1 MITITDKT
9 KCCGCGACF
18 NICPKHCITM
28 KADDEG
34 FAYPAVDKDL
44 CINCGLCEKACPV
57 LHVPSLTRKP
67 QAYAAK
73 HISDEIKLKSSSG
86 GMFTALAEYILA
98 RNGVVFGAGFDKNWN
113 VCHQYV
119 ETIDDLDKLR
129 RSKYVQ
135 SDIGRT
141 FEQAKNFLIQG
152 REVLFTGTPCQIA
165 GLKNY
170 LGKDY
175 ANLLTADII
184 CHGVPST
191 AVWKKFL
198 AETIPAS
205 SISAI
210 DFRHK
215 RFGWDASYLNIS
227 LKNGVNL
234 PQAGGVFKYCK
245 GFLNRSKGKFFRA
258 IYTLPYTISNIYERP
273 SCHACAFKGKYKS
286 ADFTMADLWGV
297 KAIMPEMYDEKG
309 ISVLMI
315 NSPKAE
321 SVFEKLAQNLVYKA
335 VSLEAVAKYNPYFLR
350 PTSPSPHREVFFKSF
365 CKGESFYKIMS
376 RYKKRGVKLLLPKL
390 LRFAGGAKIL

>member
-28 KADDEG
+28 KSDDEG

-73 HISDEIKLKSSSG
+73 HLSNEIKLKSSSG

-98 RNGVVFGAGFDKNWN
+98 RGGVVFGAGFDKNWN

-135 SDIGRT
+135 SDIGHT
-141 FEQAKNFLIQG
+141 FEQAENFLQQG

-175 ANLLTADII
+175 PNLLTADII
-184 CHGVPST
+184 CHGVPSP

-215 RFGWDASYLNIS
+215 RFGWDASYLNIT

-273 SCHACAFKGKYKS
+273 SCHACVFKGKYKS

-297 KAIMPEMYDEKG
+297 KAIMSEMYDEKG
-309 ISVLMI
+309 ISILMI

-321 SVFEKLAQNLVYKA
+321 AVFKNLAQNLVYKA

-376 RYKKRGVKLLLPKL
+376 RYKKRGVKLLLLKL

>member
-9 KCCGCGACF
+9 KCCGCGACL
-18 NICPKHCITM
+18 NICPKKCIHM

-34 FAYPAVDKDL
+34 FAYPEVDTNL
-44 CINCGLCEKACPV
+44 CINCGLCEKVCPV
-57 LHVPSLTRKP
+57 LHVPSLTNLP

-98 RNGVVFGAGFDKNWN
+98 RGGVVFGAGFDKNWN
-113 VCHQYV
+113 VCHQYA
-119 ETIDDLDKLR
+119 ETIDDLDRLR

-135 SDIGRT
+135 SDIGHT
-141 FEQAKNFLIQG
+141 FEQAKNFLQLG

-175 ANLLTADII
+175 SNLLTADII
-184 CHGVPST
+184 CHGVPSP

-198 AETIPAS
+198 DETIPAL

-215 RFGWDASYLNIS
+215 RFGWDASYLNIT

-258 IYTLPYTISNIYERP
+258 IYTPPYTISNTYERP

-286 ADFTMADLWGV
+286 TDFTMADLWGV
-297 KAIMPEMYDEKG
+297 KAIIPEMYDEKG

-315 NSPKAE
+315 NSRKAE
-321 SVFEKLAQNLVYKA
+321 AVFKNLAQNLVYKA

-376 RYKKRGVKLLLPKL
+376 RYKKRGVKWLLLKL

>member
-18 NICPKHCITM
+18 NICPKKCIHM

-34 FAYPAVDKDL
+34 FAYPEVDTNL
-44 CINCGLCEKACPV
+44 CINCGLCEKVCPV
-57 LHVPSLTRKP
+57 LHVPSLTNLP

-98 RNGVVFGAGFDKNWN
+98 RGGVVFGAGFDKNWN
-113 VCHQYV
+113 VCHQYA
-119 ETIDDLDKLR
+119 ETIDDLDRLR

-135 SDIGRT
+135 SDIGHT
-141 FEQAKNFLIQG
+141 FEQAKNFLQQG

-175 ANLLTADII
+175 PNLLTADII
-184 CHGVPST
+184 CHGVPSP

-227 LKNGVNL
+227 LKNGGTL
-234 PQAGGVFKYCK
+234 PRIQGLFKYCQD
-245 GFLNRSKGKFFRA
+245 FFNRSKGKFFRA

-297 KAIMPEMYDEKG
+297 KEVMPDMYDEKG

-335 VSLEAVAKYNPYFLR
+335 VSLEEIAKYNPYFLQ
-350 PTSPSPHREVFFKSF
+350 PTDPSPNREDFFKSF
-365 CKGESFYKIMS
+365 RKGESFYKTMS
-376 RYKKRGVKLLLPKL
+376 CYKKCGIKGVLLYLLRRAGRVKL
-390 LRFAGGAKIL
+390 F